1 MKAKR
6 YFLIGI
12 GGIGMQA
19 VARLLVDAGHKVSG
33 SDMADFDA
41 RRDLKCLGIETFVG
55 HDAIHITKDIDE
67 VVYSAAIPATNPELR
82 AANKLGIPVR
92 RRLEPV
98 GEVMQSKTGIAVAGT
113 HGKTTTTTML
123 AQMLQAAGRDP
134 LALIGAE
141 VKEAHSSVILGH
153 GPLMVVEACEYGR
166 SFLDIRPKI
175 AVVTNIEADH
185 LDYYHDLEDIKN
197 AFTDFLKLVPKGGV
211 IIANGD
217 DAVVREVVGRVDRKV
232 IWAGLGEGND
242 VRATGLEFREG
253 RLYFSVNGT
262 RLHLQVPGRHNVS
275 DAVLAWAAARAVGVD
290 DATVK
295 HVLQDDFQS
304 IQRRFEIL
312 GTTHGVTF
320 VDDYAHHPTEIVA
333 MLEGAREYFGRRRLW
348 VVFHPHQ
355 FSRTRLLLDDFAKS
369 FSDADTVIV
378 APIYAVRDTEA
389 DKKSV
394 NSEQLVV
401 AINGQTNNAKYL
413 GDFDAVENFLL
424 GVLQPGDVLL
434 TLGAG
439 QANIFGRRLLDR
451 MRGQSQVAV

>member
-1 MKAKR
+1 M
-6 YFLIGI
+6 
-12 GGIGMQA
+12 
-19 VARLLVDAGHKVSG
+19 
-33 SDMADFDA
+33 
-41 RRDLKCLGIETFVG
+41 
-55 HDAIHITKDIDE
+55 
-67 VVYSAAIPATNPELR
+67 
-82 AANKLGIPVR
+82 
-92 RRLEPV
+92 
-98 GEVMQSKTGIAVAGT
+98 
-113 HGKTTTTTML
+113 
-123 AQMLQAAGRDP
+123 
-134 LALIGAE
+134 
-141 VKEAHSSVILGH
+141 
-153 GPLMVVEACEYGR
+153 
-166 SFLDIRPKI
+166 DIRPKI